1 MLLKINVRD
10 ACSVLDHALSAISGS
25 KKEIHYIDTDKCIKC
40 GTCIE
45 LCSNTYNAI
54 ERVHKY

>member
-1 MLLKINVRD
+1 MLCFRSCPV
-10 ACSVLDHALSAISGS
+10 SAISGS